1 MKTLE
6 LTKCGEPI
14 LNVLIVDDEPII
26 RIGLKTLVD
35 WQQFGFQHVGEA
47 EDGIEAWDQIDLLQV
62 DIVITDLL
70 MPRMNGLELIRSI
83 QNHSR
88 PIAVIVLSCM
98 DDFSYVKEAMKHG
111 AKDYIL
117 KPTMEPDQLI
127 AILISVREE
136 LLRTREMKRQLTSFQ
151 DLENQ
156 NTVHLIIDDIDDI
169 RLTEPQTRNPFV
181 MKAFRY
187 MDENYANNIST
198 IDIAAH
204 VRLSRSY
211 ISDLYGKETDES
223 LSEALTRIRISK
235 AKKMLRKGEL
245 KIYEIAEAVGFL
257 DAKVFAKAFKRL
269 EGCTPREYEVEGD

>member
-1 MKTLE
+1 MKTIE
-6 LTKCGEPI
+6 STKCGEPT

-70 MPRMNGLELIRSI
+70 MPRMDGLELIRLI
-83 QNHSR
+83 QNHTR

-117 KPTMEPDQLI
+117 KPTMEPEQLV
-127 AILISVREE
+127 AILLTVRDE
-136 LLRTREMKRQLTSFQ
+136 LLQTRVMKQQLTSFQ
-151 DLENQ
+151 MDQDKQITMNSSHDELRVLEP
-156 NTVHLIIDDIDDI
+156 LS
-169 RLTEPQTRNPFV
+169 RNPFV
-181 MKAFRY
+181 IKAFRY
-187 MDENYANNIST
+187 MDENYASNIST
-198 IDIAAH
+198 IDIAEH

-223 LSEALTRIRISK
+223 LSEALTRIRINK
-235 AKKMLRKGEL
+235 AKAMLRKSEL

-269 EGCTPREYEVEGD
+269 EGCTPREFEVQEQ

>member
-1 MKTLE
+1 MKNTE
-6 LTKCGEPI
+6 SKKCGECK

-26 RIGLKTLVD
+26 RIGLKTLVE
-35 WQQFGFQHVGEA
+35 WEEYGFKHVGEA
-47 EDGIEAWDQIDLLQV
+47 ADGLEAWEQIDLLEV

-70 MPRMNGLELIRSI
+70 MPRMDGLDLIHLI

-88 PIAVIVLSCM
+88 PISVIVLSCM
-98 DDFSYVKEAMKHG
+98 DDFTYVKEAMKHG

-117 KPTMEPDQLI
+117 KPTMEPEELI
-127 AILISVREE
+127 EILISVREE
-136 LLRTREMKRQLTSFQ
+136 LMRTREMKRQFSSLQ
-151 DLENQ
+151 RDLENQ
-156 NTVHLIIDDIDDI
+156 VAVNQTIDEFKVM
-169 RLTEPQTRNPFV
+169 EPLSRNPFV
-181 MKAFRY
+181 LKAFRY
-187 MDENYANNIST
+187 MDENYASNIST
-198 IDIAAH
+198 VDIASH

-235 AKKMLRKGEL
+235 AKAMLRASEL

-269 EGCTPREYEVEGD
+269 EGCSPREYEIED

>member
-1 MKTLE
+1 
-6 LTKCGEPI
+6 

-26 RIGLKTLVD
+26 RIGLKTLVE
-35 WQQFGFQHVGEA
+35 WEQFGFQHVGEA
-47 EDGIEAWDQIDLLQV
+47 EDGVEAWNQIDSLQV

-70 MPRMNGLELIRSI
+70 MPRMNGLELIRLI

-117 KPTMEPDQLI
+117 KPTMEPEQLV
-127 AILISVREE
+127 AILLTVRDD
-136 LLRTREMKRQLTSFQ
+136 LLQIREMKRQLTSFQ
-151 DLENQ
+151 QEQDKQ
-156 NTVHLIIDDIDDI
+156 VTVNSAIDEQRVI
-169 RLTEPQTRNPFV
+169 EPHSRNPFV
-181 MKAFRY
+181 IRAFRY
-187 MDENYANNIST
+187 MDENYATNIST
-198 IDIAAH
+198 IDIAEH

-235 AKKMLRKGEL
+235 AKAMLRKGQL

-269 EGCTPREYEVEGD
+269 EGCTPREYGDEVK

>member
-1 MKTLE
+1 
-6 LTKCGEPI
+6 

-26 RIGLKTLVD
+26 RIGLKTLVN

-47 EDGIEAWDQIDLLQV
+47 EDGLEAWDQIDLLQV

-70 MPRMNGLELIRSI
+70 MPRMNGLELIRLI

-136 LLRTREMKRQLTSFQ
+136 LLRTREVKRQLTSFQ

-156 NTVHLIIDDIDDI
+156 NTIQVIMDDI
-169 RLTEPQTRNPFV
+169 RLTGPQTRNPFV

-235 AKKMLRKGEL
+235 AKEMLRKGEL

-257 DAKVFAKAFKRL
+257 DAKVFTKAFKRL
-269 EGCTPREYEVEGD
+269 EGCTPREYEVEGK

>member
-1 MKTLE
+1 
-6 LTKCGEPI
+6 

-26 RIGLKTLVD
+26 RIGLKTLVN
-35 WQQFGFQHVGEA
+35 WQQFGFQHVVEA
-47 EDGIEAWDQIDLLQV
+47 EDGLEAWDQIDLLQV

-70 MPRMNGLELIRSI
+70 MPRMNGLELIRLI

-136 LLRTREMKRQLTSFQ
+136 LLRTREVKRQLTSFQ

-156 NTVHLIIDDIDDI
+156 NTIQVIMDDI
-169 RLTEPQTRNPFV
+169 RLTGPQTRNPFV